1 MITNTGKNILAKY
14 LIGQANSYASFI
26 ALGAGAR
33 PLATGESFPDFSE
46 KESLDF
52 ETLRVPIISRGF
64 VYDEN
69 GNPNVVFLAD
79 IPGDQRYG
87 ITEVGIYPGL
97 ANPSAG
103 NLDSKVLYSFS
114 ELENWQYR
122 TENASTGIE
131 TIVTPLNLDEASGR
145 IAVNDVVFRTNSNNT
160 IFDGPLRL
168 NAFERPRFLDRTI
181 LARGDM
187 SFLINNGGNLEI
199 FQSQGAY
206 FASRIQYDGVSIDL
220 DSNSTEDELRL
231 AFSVLKKDEIQQE
244 QLGTVRIVVEFANS
258 GSDNPSLFARF
269 ETELLSSDPDVDFV
283 NNRYF
288 VVKKKFADLVRSPGF
303 TWSSVSSVRIYTTT
317 FEIGEAAP
325 SDNFYVALDGLRF
338 ENTTI
343 KNPLYGLTGYSV
355 IRNINGRPIIKE
367 SNTSNSVEFRF
378 GLDVS

>member
-1 MITNTGKNILAKY
+1 VITNTGKNILAKY

-33 PLATGESFPDFSE
+33 PLSTGESFPDFSE

-64 VYDEN
+64 VYDED

-97 ANPSAG
+97 ANPSAA

-122 TENASTGIE
+122 IENASIGIE
-131 TIVTPLNLDEASGR
+131 TIVAPLNLDEASGR
-145 IAVNDVVFRTNSNNT
+145 IAVDDVVFRTNSNNT

-168 NAFERPRFLDRTI
+168 DAFERPRFLDRAI
-181 LARGDM
+181 LLKGDM
-187 SFLINNGGNLEI
+187 SFLINDNGSLKI
-199 FQSQGAY
+199 FESEGAY
-206 FASRIQYDGVSIDL
+206 FASRIQYDGISLDL

-231 AFSVLKKDEIQQE
+231 AFSVLKKDEIQEE

-258 GSDNPSLFARF
+258 GADNPSLFARF
-269 ETELLSSDPDVDFV
+269 ETELLSSDPNVDFV

-288 VVKKKFADLVRSPGF
+288 VVKKKFGDLVRSPGF
-303 TWSSVSSVRIYTTT
+303 TWNSVSSVRIYAST
-317 FEIGEAAP
+317 FEVGDSTP
-325 SDNFYVALDGLRF
+325 SDNFYIALDGLRF

-355 IRNINGRPIIKE
+355 IRNVNGRPIIKE